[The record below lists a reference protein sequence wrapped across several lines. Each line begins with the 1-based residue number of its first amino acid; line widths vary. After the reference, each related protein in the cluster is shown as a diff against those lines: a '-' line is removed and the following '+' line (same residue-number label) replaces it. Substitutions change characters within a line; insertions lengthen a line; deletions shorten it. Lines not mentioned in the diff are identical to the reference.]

1 MAAGCVGVP
10 FLTCNTTALI
20 VEMTSCV
27 CLLPVLL
34 LMNISGHLL
43 GLSFYTV

>member
-1 MAAGCVGVP
+1 MEPRVVMAAGCVGVP

-27 CLLPVLL
+27 CLLC
-34 LMNISGHLL
+34 
-43 GLSFYTV
+43 YC